1 MHQLLHCACIS
12 ILWLIDCAL
21 LCYVHNGIYGL
32 LQPLEA
38 KNLIKLNF
46 HKNAKGEYHCP
57 VLYKAFTKHSHIV
70 AVGTTG
76 NVFSYEVIH

>member
-1 MHQLLHCACIS
+1 MHHFYTLHAFPSCVGVCP
-12 ILWLIDCAL
+12 
-21 LCYVHNGIYGL
+21 VHYICNSIYGL

-57 VLYKAFTKHSHIV
+57 VLYKLFTKHSHIV

>member
-1 MHQLLHCACIS
+1 MHYICNS
-12 ILWLIDCAL
+12 
-21 LCYVHNGIYGL
+21 IYGL
-32 LQPLEA
+32 FQPLEA

-57 VLYKAFTKHSHIV
+57 VLYKPFTKHSYIV

-76 NVFSYEVIH
+76 NVFSYEVIHEQL